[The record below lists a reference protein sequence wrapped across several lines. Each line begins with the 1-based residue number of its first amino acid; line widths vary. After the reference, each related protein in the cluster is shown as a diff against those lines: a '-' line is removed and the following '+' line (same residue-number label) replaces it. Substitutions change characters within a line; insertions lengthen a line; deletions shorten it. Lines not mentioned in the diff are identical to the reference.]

1 MQKEAR
7 AFREAFGQAFRQKN
21 LYWVVIVFLFL
32 VLISAGCNSINKKPI
47 RLSVAGQEYDF
58 EKQDINGILYYQKFS
73 KKQEP
78 SIVHLSE
85 RQILKKLKSKLDSN
99 SSYEN
104 LKGLH
109 LTLSYSRLTIA
120 GESSSTEQINK
131 LIDTALEIPEISE
144 IISTVIIKSDQQE
157 ESIL

>member
-1 MQKEAR
+1 
-7 AFREAFGQAFRQKN
+7 
-21 LYWVVIVFLFL
+21 
-32 VLISAGCNSINKKPI
+32 
-47 RLSVAGQEYDF
+47 
-58 EKQDINGILYYQKFS
+58 
-73 KKQEP
+73 
-78 SIVHLSE
+78 
-85 RQILKKLKSKLDSN
+85 LDSN